1 MRLERLEI
9 MSLDRE
15 DFNKASKLIWDVFS
29 EFEAPDY
36 LDEGIENFKEFID
49 SDRLYKNMKSGFMNF
64 WGCFDKGN
72 LIGVIASREVKHV
85 SLLFVKKEYHRMGI
99 ARKLFNELKKEI
111 IKNNPHIE
119 AITVNSSPF
128 AVKIYERLGFNK
140 ISDEIM
146 QDGLRFTPMKYTLI
160 K

>member
-1 MRLERLEI
+1 MRLDRFEI
-9 MSLDRE
+9 MNLDRE
-15 DFNKASKLIWDVFS
+15 DFNEASKLILNVFS

-36 LDEGIENFKEFID
+36 LDEGVENFKDFID
-49 SDRLYKNMKSGFMNF
+49 SNKLYKNMKSGFMNF

-72 LIGVIASREVKHV
+72 LIGVIASREVRHV

-99 ARKLFNELKKEI
+99 ARKLFNELKKEL

-128 AVKIYERLGFNK
+128 AVKIYERLGF
-140 ISDEIM
+140 IAIGDEIVK
-146 QDGLRFTPMKYTLI
+146 DGLRFTPMKYML
-160 K
+160 